1 MATEKVIG
9 IDLGTTNSCVAIVED
24 GTPSVIPN
32 RGGYKTTPSMVAIAE
47 NGKRLVGHIAKRQ
60 AITNAEN
67 RGYAAK
73 RLIGRKWG
81 SAAVRSSLEIMPYRI
96 VEGPHD
102 DVRIMLRDQV
112 FSVPE
117 VSAYILQEMKL
128 ISEEYLGEEVP
139 KAVVTV
145 PAYFNDGQRQA
156 TKDAGRIAGLDVIR
170 IINEPTAAALAYGFG
185 RNLERKVAVFD
196 LGGGTFDISVL
207 EIGNGVFEVIS
218 TAGDTFLGGEDFDKR
233 IIDWLVFAFAKEHK
247 IDLRKDKMA
256 LQRLKDVAE
265 KAKCELSTVKET
277 EINLP
282 FIISTGKSEALHL
295 QRGLSREKLEELT
308 IDLVERCVQICKKT
322 LQEADIEK
330 GEIEDVI
337 LVGGQTRMPKVQEM
351 VADFF
356 GLEPC
361 KGVHPDEV
369 VALGAA
375 IQGAALVD
383 EQSDMLLL
391 DVTPHSLGI
400 MIVGG
405 YFHKLIEQNTT
416 VPTSEQHVFTTVKDN
431 QTSVKILV
439 LQGEAERAE
448 ENELLGEFILTGLRR
463 APKGEVEVD
472 VTFEISADGIVS
484 VSAKDL
490 ETGQQQAITVT
501 ATSGLTED
509 EIRRMVEES
518 KDYLVEQKRGEELER
533 QRQSAMKMIEET
545 EALFPRVEPIIS
557 TSDHGLDAVRK
568 ARAIL
573 ERARTAVASRDA
585 GAIAESVEALQRTLT
600 MFRGVVSKTSR
611 PSNPGPAE

>member
-1 MATEKVIG
+1 MPSDKVIG

-67 RGYAAK
+67 TVYASK

-128 ISEEYLGEEVP
+128 ISEEYLGEEVQ
-139 KAVVTV
+139 KAVITV

-185 RNLERKVAVFD
+185 RNIERKVAVYD
-196 LGGGTFDISVL
+196 LGGGTFDISIL

-218 TAGDTFLGGEDFDKR
+218 TAGDTFLGGEDFDRR
-233 IIDWLVFAFAKEHK
+233 IIDWLVHGFEKQHG

-282 FIISTGKSEALHL
+282 FIISTGRNEALHL
-295 QRGLSREKLEELT
+295 QTMLTREKLEELT
-308 IDLVERCVQICKKT
+308 SDLVDRTVEICART
-322 LQEADIEK
+322 LEEADIVK
-330 GEIEDVI
+330 NQIEDVI
-337 LVGGQTRMPKVQEM
+337 LVGGMTRMPRVQEA
-351 VADFF
+351 VAAFF
-356 GLEPC
+356 GLEPS

-369 VALGAA
+369 VALGAG
-375 IQGAALVD
+375 IQGAALVSED
-383 EQSDMLLL
+383 EKSDILLL

-416 VPTSEQHVFTTVKDN
+416 VPTSESHVFTTVKDN

-439 LQGEAERAE
+439 LQGESDRAE
-448 ENELLGEFILTGLRR
+448 ENELLGEFVLTGLRR
-463 APKGEVEVD
+463 APRGEVEIEVQ
-472 VTFEISADGIVS
+472 FHISADGIVS
-484 VSAKDL
+484 VKAKDL
-490 ETGQQQAITVT
+490 ETSLEQSITVT

-509 EIRRMVEES
+509 EI
-518 KDYLVEQKRGEELER
+518 K
-533 QRQSAMKMIEET
+533 KMIDQNKEYMLDVRTGQEFDKARHQAEKSLEEIESLFPQVTDAIAGSDFGQDAVKKARAVVERTRQAITAKDLTTLADAT
-545 EALFPRVEPIIS
+545 EALN
-557 TSDHGLDAVRK
+557 
-568 ARAIL
+568 
-573 ERARTAVASRDA
+573 
-585 GAIAESVEALQRTLT
+585 RTLN
-600 MFRGVVSKTSR
+600 MFRGVVSKTR
-611 PSNPGPAE
+611 G